1 MPYARL
7 ALVAVLPVIASA
19 ALHSLS
25 RRTALGRL
33 GKWPQQILY
42 GLIFGVLAIFG
53 TEFGVPISGAII
65 NARDAAPL
73 SAGLIFG
80 APAGIIAGLIGG
92 VERWFAVYWGAG
104 AKTQLACSAATVI
117 AGLFGAALRKW
128 MFDDKKPAWFYG
140 FAAGLVMEVL
150 HMLMIFFTNMDDVQ
164 TAFIYVQSCSVPMI
178 LTNSLS
184 VMFAVLAVSILGKEK
199 LRPKNEHRKLS
210 QSFSRWLLLVV
221 LTAFCI
227 TSFFT
232 YVLQTRF
239 TDRNSEAL
247 LRLNIADVKAD
258 IEDASDDNLLRLT
271 RGVAGLTGRLSVI
284 CAPPQS
290 PYTPLVEP

>member
-19 ALHSLS
+19 ALYSFS

-42 GLIFGVLAIFG
+42 GLVFGVLAIFG
-53 TEFGVPISGAII
+53 TEFGVPVSGAII

-92 VERWFAVYWGAG
+92 AERWFAVYWGAG
-104 AKTQLACSAATVI
+104 ANTQLACSAATVI
-117 AGLFGAALRKW
+117 AGFFGAALRKW

-199 LRPKNEHRKLS
+199 LRPKNEH
-210 QSFSRWLLLVV
+210 
-221 LTAFCI
+221 
-227 TSFFT
+227 
-232 YVLQTRF
+232 
-239 TDRNSEAL
+239 
-247 LRLNIADVKAD
+247 
-258 IEDASDDNLLRLT
+258 
-271 RGVAGLTGRLSVI
+271 
-284 CAPPQS
+284 
-290 PYTPLVEP
+290 